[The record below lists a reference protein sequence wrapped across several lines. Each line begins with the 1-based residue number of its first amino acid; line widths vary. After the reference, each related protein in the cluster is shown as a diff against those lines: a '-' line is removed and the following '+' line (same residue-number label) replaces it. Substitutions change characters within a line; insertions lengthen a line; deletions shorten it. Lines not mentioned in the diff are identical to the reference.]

1 MAGAPL
7 KPVDEAL
14 AHVHA
19 ALKPVTAESINL
31 AQAFGRVLAED
42 VRARV
47 TQPPADVSAMDGY
60 AVIAADVATVPAT
73 LRVIGEAP
81 AGGSF
86 PGTLKPGEAV
96 RIFTGGPV
104 PAGADA
110 IVIQEDVE
118 RSGDS
123 IAVRED
129 SAAGRHIR
137 RKGLDFK
144 AGDTVLKA
152 GHRLTARDIGLCAAM
167 NVPWLQVRRRPRIA
181 LLATGDEVVRPGEPI
196 GPNQIVSSNSFAL
209 AALIESRGGVAT
221 DLGIAPDSRDAL
233 AAMAEGARG
242 ADMLV
247 TMGGA
252 SVGDRDLVQSVLG
265 EKGLQT
271 EFWRIAMRPGKPL
284 IFGNINGT
292 PMLGLPGNPVSSMIC
307 GLLFLGTALHR
318 FLGAEGDALQTET
331 ATLGRELPLNDT
343 RRDYMRATL
352 ERRGG
357 VLVATPFATQDS
369 SQLSGLSRAHC
380 LVIREPHEPAARAG
394 EPCTIL
400 RIDGGGQTL

>member
-1 MAGAPL
+1 MAAAPL

-14 AHVHA
+14 AHVRE
-19 ALKPVTAESINL
+19 ALKPVASESIGI

-42 VRARV
+42 VAARV

-60 AVIAADVATVPAT
+60 AVRAADAGTVPAT

-81 AGGSF
+81 AGGAY
-86 PGTLKPGEAV
+86 PGTVGSGEAV

-110 IVIQEDVE
+110 IVIQEDVD
-118 RSGDS
+118 RGGDT
-123 IAVRED
+123 IALRE
-129 SAAGRHIR
+129 AAVAGRHIR
-137 RKGLDFK
+137 RRGLDFRE
-144 AGDTVLKA
+144 GDVALKA
-152 GHRLTARDIGLCAAM
+152 GRRLTARDIGLCAAM
-167 NVPWLQVRRRPRIA
+167 NVPWLPVRRRPRIA

-196 GPNQIVSSNSFAL
+196 GPNQIVSSNAYAL
-209 AALIESRGGVAT
+209 AALIESRGGIAI

-252 SVGDRDLVQSVLG
+252 SVGDRDLVQAVLG

-284 IFGNINGT
+284 IFGHIQGT
-292 PMLGLPGNPVSSMIC
+292 PLLGLPGNPVSSMIC

-318 FLGAEGDALQTET
+318 FLGAEGPALQTET
-331 ATLGRELPLNDT
+331 VTLGRDLPLNDT
-343 RRDYMRATL
+343 RRDYLRASL
-352 ERRGG
+352 ERKGG
-357 VLVATPFATQDS
+357 QLVATPFPMQDS
-369 SQLSGLSRAHC
+369 SQLSALARAQC
-380 LVIREPHEPAARAG
+380 LLIREPHEPPSRAG

-400 RIDGGGQTL
+400 RIDGSGQTL

>member
-1 MAGAPL
+1 MAREPL

-14 AHVHA
+14 AHVRA
-19 ALKPVTAESINL
+19 ALKPVAAESVTI
-31 AQAFGRVLAED
+31 AQAFGRVLADD
-42 VRARV
+42 VTARV
-47 TQPPADVSAMDGY
+47 TQPPTDVSAMDGY
-60 AVIAADVATVPAT
+60 AVLAGDVAKVPAT

-81 AGGSF
+81 AGGAYS
-86 PGTLKPGEAV
+86 GTVGKGEAV

-104 PAGADA
+104 PTGADT
-110 IVIQEDVE
+110 IVIQEDVD
-118 RSGDS
+118 RSGDT
-123 IAVRED
+123 INVRA
-129 SAAGRHIR
+129 SAAAGRHIR
-137 RKGLDFK
+137 RKGLDFQE
-144 AGDTVLKA
+144 GDTVLKA
-152 GHRLTARDIGLCAAM
+152 GHRLTARDVGLCAAM
-167 NVPWLQVRRRPRIA
+167 NVPWLSVRRRPRIA

-196 GPNQIVSSNSFAL
+196 GPNQIVSSNAYAL
-209 AALIESRGGVAT
+209 AALIESRGGVAI
-221 DLGIAPDSRDAL
+221 DLGIVPDSRDAL
-233 AAMAEGARG
+233 AAMADGARG

-284 IFGNINGT
+284 IFGSIQGT

-307 GLLFLGTALHR
+307 GLLFLGTAIHR
-318 FLGAEGDALQTET
+318 FLGADGPALQTET
-331 ATLGRELPLNDT
+331 VVLGRDLPENDT

-357 VLVATPFATQDS
+357 QLVATPFPTQDS
-369 SQLSGLSRAHC
+369 SQLSALSRAQC
-380 LVIREPHEPAARAG
+380 LVIREPHESPARAG